1 MPKRTYTARG
11 PVAGGPFGGRPPVDG
26 DPAQRRDQT
35 VNLVLVA
42 LTDGVEVELYADGTL
57 RRRLRF
63 LRDTEA
69 RKYMD
74 RLASRLVAR
83 GYARE
88 REAR

>member
-1 MPKRTYTARG
+1 MAKRATTNARV
-11 PVAGGPFGGRPPVDG
+11 PARRDISEDGRQSFVLLRD
-26 DPAQRRDQT
+26 DQT

-42 LTDGVEVELYADGTL
+42 LTDGVEVELYADGAF

-63 LRDTEA
+63 LRDSEA

-74 RLASRLVAR
+74 RLTSRLVAR

-88 REAR
+88 RDVR